1 MDRIFDRKDVDVL
14 EDHLASP
21 RIGAVRIRRIG
32 VLVLCTSLL
41 VLSLVPPA
49 RAASSVTATLVQTV
63 NLFQLNPPSPDP
75 SGIAYLPA
83 QDRLLVADSEV
94 EEMSIWAQ
102 VNLWKIHR
110 DGTLDDTA
118 NIRPFTKEP
127 TGLGF
132 DPATG
137 RLFISDDSARK
148 IFIVLPGNDGKYGTS
163 DDVRT
168 SFSTIPFGNTDPED
182 VAFAT
187 STGDLFTADGLGAE
201 IYRISPG
208 PNGTFEGAGDD
219 VITHFD
225 VSALGVQDAEGL
237 GYHPDRNTLLVP
249 DGRSSTTMIEVSLG
263 GTLLTTIDIS
273 SAQSKHPEDVAVA
286 PATSGGG
293 NNLFMVARGVD
304 NNSHPNENDGKMYEF
319 SVNLPSMG
327 NNPPVVNAGPDQSVQ
342 FPDAV
347 SLNGSVTDDGKPTPP
362 NLTSQWTKL
371 SGPGTVAFGDATSP
385 VTTAT
390 FSDPGTYVLR
400 LTGND
405 SQLSTQDD
413 VTVVSSPSGGSTT
426 LNVPIAASSDD
437 AEEAGGATK
446 TMFLNSGD
454 LEMVRDNGADQTVG
468 LRFAGVAVPPGA
480 TITNAYVQFTTQ
492 ATGATA
498 VTSLTIKGEA
508 ADNPGT
514 FTTTIGN
521 ISARATTSA
530 VVGWSVPIWTS
541 VGAAGQDQR
550 TPNLATVV
558 QQLVSRPGWTNGNAI
573 VLIITGTGRRVAHTF
588 DSGVPAVLH
597 VEYQ

>member
-1 MDRIFDRKDVDVL
+1 VL

-148 IFIVLPGNDGKYGTS
+148 IFIDLPGNDGKYGTS

-413 VTVVSSPSGGSTT
+413 VTVVSSPSGGGTT

>member
-1 MDRIFDRKDVDVL
+1 VDVIKG
-14 EDHLASP
+14 HLARS
-21 RIGAVRIRRIG
+21 RIGAVRFRRIG
-32 VLVLCTSLL
+32 VLVVSTSLL
-41 VLSLVPPA
+41 VVSLVTPA
-49 RAASSVTATLVQTV
+49 RASSSVTATLVNTV

-163 DDVRT
+163 DDART

-249 DGRSSTTMIEVSLG
+249 DGRSTTTMIEVSLG
-263 GTLLTTIDIS
+263 GSLITTIDVS
-273 SAQSKHPEDVAVA
+273 SAQAKHPEDVAVA

-327 NNPPVVNAGPDQSVQ
+327 NNPPVVNAGADQSVQ
-342 FPDAV
+342 FPDAA

-362 NLTSQWTKL
+362 NLTSQWTKV
-371 SGPGTVAFGDATSP
+371 SGPGTVAFGDAISP

-413 VTVVSSPSGGSTT
+413 VTVVSNPSGGTTT
-426 LNVPIAASSDD
+426 LNIPIAGSSDD

-446 TMFLNSGD
+446 TMYLNSGD

-468 LRFAGVAVPPGA
+468 LRFAGLAVPPGA
-480 TITNAYVQFTTQ
+480 TISNAYVQFTTQ
-492 ATGATA
+492 ATGPTA

-514 FTTTIGN
+514 FTTTLGN

-530 VVGWSVPIWTS
+530 AVGWSVPIWTS
-541 VGAAGQDQR
+541 VGEAGQDQR

-558 QQLVSRPGWTNGNAI
+558 QQLVSRPGWANGNPI
-573 VLIITGTGRRVAHTF
+573 VLIITGSGRRVAHTF

>member
-1 MDRIFDRKDVDVL
+1 MVKG
-14 EDHLASP
+14 HLASS
-21 RIGAVRIRRIG
+21 RIGVVRFRRIG
-32 VLVLCTSLL
+32 VLVLSTSLL
-41 VLSLVPPA
+41 VVSFVTPA
-49 RAASSVTATLVQTV
+49 RGSSSVTATLVNTV

-102 VNLWKIHR
+102 VNLWTIQR
-110 DGTLDDTA
+110 NGTLDDTA

-163 DDVRT
+163 DDART

-237 GYHPDRNTLLVP
+237 GYHPGRNTLLVP
-249 DGRSSTTMIEVSLG
+249 DGRSTTTMIEVSLG

-273 SAQSKHPEDVAVA
+273 SAQAKHPEDVAVA

-293 NNLFMVARGVD
+293 DNLFMVARGVD

-342 FPDAV
+342 FPDAA

-413 VTVVSSPSGGSTT
+413 VTVVSNPSGGTTT
-426 LNVPIAASSDD
+426 LNVPIAGSSDD

-468 LRFAGVAVPPGA
+468 LRFAGLAVPPGA
-480 TITNAYVQFTTQ
+480 TISNAYVQFTTQ
-492 ATGATA
+492 ATGPTA

-514 FTTTIGN
+514 FTTTLGN

-530 VVGWSVPIWTS
+530 AVGWSVPIWTS

-558 QQLVSRPGWTNGNAI
+558 QQLVSRPGWANGNAI

>member
-1 MDRIFDRKDVDVL
+1 M
-14 EDHLASP
+14 
-21 RIGAVRIRRIG
+21 RIRRIG

-148 IFIVLPGNDGKYGTS
+148 IFIDLPGNDGKYGTS

-362 NLTSQWTKL
+362 DLTSQWTKL

-413 VTVVSSPSGGSTT
+413 VTVVSSPSGGGTT